1 MPTLHR
7 SLRIS
12 FTAQAMLPYRYPD
25 PQTDITR
32 SFGGALEPRYIV
44 GAEALDQ

>member
-25 PQTDITR
+25 PQIDITR